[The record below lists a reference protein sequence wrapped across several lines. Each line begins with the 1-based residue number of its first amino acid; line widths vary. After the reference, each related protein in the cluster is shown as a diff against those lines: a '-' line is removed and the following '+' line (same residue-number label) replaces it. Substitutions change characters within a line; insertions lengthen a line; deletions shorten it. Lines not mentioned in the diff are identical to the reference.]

1 MDEHGLTHHWHEAED
16 ESPAVRSSFAELAV
30 LRKEFRKHGGDVG

>member
-1 MDEHGLTHHWHEAED
+1 MDEHSQTHHWHEAED
-16 ESPAVRSSFAELAV
+16 EGQAVRSSFAELAV